1 MVTIRFRVRIRV
13 RVMVRV
19 RVRVRIMVRF
29 LSLHICVLKKKGK
42 VFSPRESC
50 VFSQIG
56 RAHVRTPVTPRNR
69 VCRI

>member
-50 VFSQIG
+50 VFSHSTECSHLCYG
-56 RAHVRTPVTPRNR
+56 
-69 VCRI
+69 CDLL